1 VDFKQIVL
9 ELRAT
14 YTYKEIAQKTG
25 THEDFIRKIANGQR
39 EPSETGLRL
48 YMLHNLTQKD

>member
-1 VDFKQIVL
+1 MDFKQIVL

>member
-1 VDFKQIVL
+1 MDFRQIVL

-14 YTYKEIAQKTG
+14 YTFKEIAQKTG
-25 THEDFIRKIANGQR
+25 IHEDFVRKIANGKR